1 VPFVIGTGPYKFA
14 SWEKGKRVVLERNDD
29 YWGPKPPIKTI
40 EWLII
45 PEASTRLSA
54 LLAGDVD
61 FIYAAPAPDL
71 PRLSSDPRIK
81 IITPASNLIMF
92 VALAPKG
99 PLADPRVRQA
109 LNYAIDKKAII
120 DNVLFGLGLP
130 ADAPIPPHFSATR
143 LWSHIHMIL
152 RRLRSY

>member
-1 VPFVIGTGPYKFA
+1 
-14 SWEKGKRVVLERNDD
+14 
-29 YWGPKPPIKTI
+29 
-40 EWLII
+40 
-45 PEASTRLSA
+45 
-54 LLAGDVD
+54 
-61 FIYAAPAPDL
+61 
-71 PRLSSDPRIK
+71 
-81 IITPASNLIMF
+81 MF